1 MNFKPAMKLT
11 FAGLNAGVNYLRKVK
26 TLRVKQR
33 NFIGGKRNDENP
45 DSLPDKCGRPIYVGS
60 TVWSHSGYARRVLAL
75 NSSTTNSSFKG
86 ALLVCSLESPS
97 IGEEMWGFANKYSV
111 VKP

>member
-33 NFIGGKRNDENP
+33 NFIGGKRNNQNYV
-45 DSLPDKCGRPIYVGS
+45 SLPDKCGRPIYVGS
-60 TVWSHSGYARRVLAL
+60 TVWNHAGFPRRVLAL
-75 NSSTTNSSFKG
+75 NSSTTDSSRAG
-86 ALLVCSLESPS
+86 ALLLSSLESN
-97 IGEEMWGFANKYSV
+97 IGEEMWGFASEYTV